1 MKNRTARILVTIFGG
16 WFGLHRYLNHQIALG
31 VLYTFTFGLFG
42 IGWLVDICI
51 ACSSVSRKLSYVDSR
66 KVPAVDSI
74 LHINNQVF
82 ELAYNFNHVELYTM
96 QPFNFSIPFGSPLT
110 FKREPSNDYDSRAI
124 YFIWQN
130 TNIGYIHIGRLQ
142 SMMHDYIRSD
152 RRILA
157 TYENIDSSGNVLITL
172 SFYKKVK

>member
-1 MKNRTARILVTIFGG
+1 MKNRTARILVTVFGG

-74 LHINNQVF
+74 LHIS
-82 ELAYNFNHVELYTM
+82 AYFLILLHYAII
-96 QPFNFSIPFGSPLT
+96 QSITSQT
-110 FKREPSNDYDSRAI
+110 KEKI
-124 YFIWQN
+124 Q
-130 TNIGYIHIGRLQ
+130 
-142 SMMHDYIRSD
+142 
-152 RRILA
+152 
-157 TYENIDSSGNVLITL
+157 
-172 SFYKKVK
+172 